1 MRKLLVL
8 LFVFSFSNVWSQD
21 SIENSN
27 INKYTPSKLLEKGR
41 WDIKWFNN
49 LYTQVRGVDENR
61 NISRLK
67 RSNFLNT
74 SLEVFTG
81 ITANKKINIG
91 IIGEFRSNTIN
102 GANAFSVFQFKTS
115 PNSARAGFGHIA
127 PSIKIAPFSKLS
139 NLSFQSSFF
148 IPTFSTETSNGVFL
162 SQKSFIWQNRAFYDY
177 TFKGRK
183 FQLFTELGTRLF
195 LGEKQFEDNGTLNNN
210 GGFANNSIEISP
222 GVFFSY
228 FPTNKFTVLA
238 LVQHSQLVKISNNFT
253 QNFTAVGGGVK
264 LQVSRAI
271 NLEAIY
277 SNFVRGNSSGLG
289 QSFNLGMRT
298 IL

>member
-127 PSIKIAPFSKLS
+127 PSIKIAPFSKIS

-195 LGEKQFEDNGTLNNN
+195 LGEKQFDGNGTLNNK